1 LARNPFTSDWLGGD
15 AESAARPQRGLSFV
29 AGPTD
34 PPLRFATIP
43 ELLDETVAV
52 HGARDAAVFM
62 ASGRRWSWYDLK
74 SRADEVAAGLLALGL
89 NRGDRVG
96 VWLAACEEWLG
107 VQLGAARMGAIA
119 VSMNPSWDQAAL
131 ERALGTAQCR
141 ALILAPWI
149 GARDT
154 LGLLRELAPE
164 LDRPLVEGRLRCERL
179 PRLRHVVLAGEAPA
193 PCAATTFAAMRRL
206 AGPAQRA
213 RVQPHCA
220 RLDPDDP
227 IVLQFTSGPPLQSR
241 AATLTHYG
249 LANNA
254 RAAADAMHL
263 TERDRMCIA
272 GPVHHWFGFGPA
284 VLACVASGTTMVFPG
299 PSFDAQKS
307 LAAIASERCTA
318 LHAPPAAFGALLE
331 HPALRASDVTSLR
344 TGILAGGPCP
354 PETVRRIASALHVP
368 ELTIAYGKSQAGPLA
383 FQSRADE
390 PLARRAQGVGRV
402 HPHLQ
407 AKVIDRDG
415 RIVPVGV
422 EGELCVRGYSVMRGY
437 WDDAAG
443 TCAAID
449 EAGWL
454 HTGDLASLDAD
465 GYCSIAGPIS
475 A

>member
-15 AESAARPQRGLSFV
+15 AQCTARPQRRLSFV
-29 AGPTD
+29 AGPTE
-34 PPLRFATIP
+34 PPLRFLSIP
-43 ELLDETVAV
+43 DWLEETVAA
-52 HGARDAAVFM
+52 HGARDAAVFL

-96 VWLAACEEWLG
+96 VWLPACEEWLG
-107 VQLGAARMGAIA
+107 VQLGAARIGAIT
-119 VSMNPSWDQAAL
+119 VNVNPAWDPDAL
-131 ERALGTAQCR
+131 EHALGTAQCR
-141 ALILAPWI
+141 AMIAAPWI

-154 LGLLRELAPE
+154 LGLLRELVPE
-164 LDRPLVEGRLRCERL
+164 LDRPPVEGKLRCERL
-179 PRLRHVVLAGEAPA
+179 PRLRHVVITGEAPA
-193 PCAATTFAAMRRL
+193 PRAATTFAAMRRL

-213 RVQPHCA
+213 RVAAHGA
-220 RLDPDDP
+220 ALDPDDP
-227 IVLQFTSGPPLQSR
+227 VVLQFTSGPPLQSR

-254 RAAADAMHL
+254 RFAAHAMGL

-272 GPVHHWFGFGPA
+272 GPLHHWFGFGPA
-284 VLACVASGTTMVFPG
+284 ALACVASGTTMVFPG
-299 PSFDAQKS
+299 PSFDTQRA
-307 LAAIASERCTA
+307 LAAIAGERCTA

-331 HPALRASDVTSLR
+331 HPALRETDVTSLR

-368 ELTIAYGKSQAGPLA
+368 ELTIAYGKSEAGPLA
-383 FQSRADE
+383 FQSRSTE

-415 RIVPVGV
+415 RIVPVGAP
-422 EGELCVRGYSVMRGY
+422 GELCVRGYSVMRGY
-437 WDDAAG
+437 WGDAAA
-443 TCAAID
+443 TREAID
-449 EAGWL
+449 QAGWL
-454 HTGDLASLDAD
+454 RTGDLASLDAD
-465 GYCSIAGPIS
+465 GYCAIAGPIG

>member
-15 AESAARPQRGLSFV
+15 ADTAARPQRGLSFV
-29 AGPTD
+29 AGPTH
-34 PPLRFATIP
+34 PPLQFATVP
-43 ELLDETVAV
+43 DLLDETIAA

-89 NRGDRVG
+89 NRGDRIG
-96 VWLAACEEWLG
+96 LWLPAGEEWLG
-107 VQLGAARMGAIA
+107 AQLGAARIGAI
-119 VSMNPSWDQAAL
+119 VVGVNPACDLTAL
-131 ERALGTAQCR
+131 EHALATAQCR
-141 ALILAPWI
+141 ALILAPSV

-164 LDRPLVEGRLRCERL
+164 VDRPLVEGKLRCERL
-179 PRLRHVVLAGEAPA
+179 PRLRHVVLTGEGPA
-193 PCAATTFAAMRRL
+193 PRGATTFKALREL

-213 RVQPHCA
+213 RVQA
-220 RLDPDDP
+220 QSAALDPDDP
-227 IVLQFTSGPPLQSR
+227 VVLQFTSGPPSQSR

-254 RAAADAMHL
+254 RFAADAMGL

-272 GPVHHWFGFGPA
+272 GPLHHWFGLGPG
-284 VLACVASGTTMVFPG
+284 VLACVASGAAMVFPAQA
-299 PSFDAQKS
+299 FDPQKT
-307 LAAIASERCTA
+307 LAAIPAQHCTA

-331 HPALRASDVTSLR
+331 HPALRGTDVSSLR

-354 PETVRRIASALHVP
+354 PETVRRIATELRLP
-368 ELTIAYGKSQAGPLA
+368 ELTIAYGKSESGPLA
-383 FQSRADE
+383 FQSRATE

-407 AKVIDRDG
+407 AKVIDRNG

-422 EGELCVRGYSVMRGY
+422 QGELCLRGYAMMRGY
-437 WDDAAG
+437 WGDAAG
-443 TCAAID
+443 TRAAID

-454 HTGDLASLDAD
+454 HTGDLARLDAD
-465 GYCSIAGPIS
+465 GYCSIAGLIG